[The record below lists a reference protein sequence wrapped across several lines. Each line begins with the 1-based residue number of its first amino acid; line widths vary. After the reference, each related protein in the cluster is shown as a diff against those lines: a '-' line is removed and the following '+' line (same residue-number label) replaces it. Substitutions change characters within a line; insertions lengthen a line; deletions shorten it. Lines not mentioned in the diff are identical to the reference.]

1 MENNNNVLNGQP
13 ASQAPVT
20 PAPATA
26 PAPASAAQATAAP
39 SPAPA
44 PGPAP
49 VTPEA
54 AAPAPAPAPA
64 PGPAPVQPSFQPT
77 EPVQMNQQYQQQFQQ
92 PVQPQYQQPVQP
104 QYQQMV
110 QPQYQQPAAQ
120 QYQQPVQTQYQ
131 QPAQPVYQ
139 QPYQQFQ
146 QGQPQ
151 YVTPQNTDGK
161 KVSDYD
167 LLPAEEKAARK
178 KKANLFCFI
187 SLGLHFIPTLISGV
201 LTGIVEGIAK
211 TSDIASV
218 SDILSASIS
227 FLVGGSY
234 IASWV
239 LMIITR
245 IKYKESKFAKVLMWV
260 YIGILAASVLVVI
273 LLIAMCAYML
283 KDCQGF

>member
-1 MENNNNVLNGQP
+1 MENNNNLINGQP

-26 PAPASAAQATAAP
+26 PS
-39 SPAPA
+39 
-44 PGPAP
+44 
-49 VTPEA
+49 
-54 AAPAPAPAPA
+54 PAPAPA
-64 PGPAPVQPSFQPT
+64 PGPAPVQPSFQPA
-77 EPVQMNQQYQQQFQQ
+77 EPVQMNQQYQPQFQQ
-92 PVQPQYQQPVQP
+92 PAQPQYQQPVQP
-104 QYQQMV
+104 QYQQ
-110 QPQYQQPAAQ
+110 QF
-120 QYQQPVQTQYQ
+120 Q

-139 QPYQQFQ
+139 QPYQQYQ
-146 QGQPQ
+146 PGQPQ
-151 YVTPQNTDGK
+151 YVAPQNTDGK

-187 SLGLHFIPTLISGV
+187 SLGLHFIPALISGV
-201 LTGIVEGIAK
+201 LTGIVEGVAK
-211 TSDIASV
+211 TADIGSV

-245 IKYKESKFAKVLMWV
+245 VKYKESKFAKVLMWV

-273 LLIAMCAYML
+273 LIIAMCAYML
-283 KDCQGF
+283 KDCHGF